1 MITDG
6 KEAIARLRKLGE
18 RQLSDTMKDP
28 VQMSEH
34 IVLEMEVKALK
45 KRVQELEDL
54 VVRALERLADADL

>member
-6 KEAIARLRKLGE
+6 KEAIDHLRKLGE
-18 RQLSDTMKDP
+18 RKLSDTMKDP